1 MSKNKLVSFLGTLT
15 GVIVLIIIYI
25 LGKHGY
31 DTDTLFSKDGPLAGI
46 AIIVAIVVTIIYI
59 VIRQLGLSKQNKLKN
74 DPTAMDGYATFK
86 SYKSVRHFKGKNS
99 SGEMVDKELFSI
111 TYVYDD
117 ESGKHHEIN
126 TGPIFDYSQ
135 VQHLESLGKFK
146 IKFKGRSNVITEEL
160 PIDE

>member
-15 GVIVLIIIYI
+15 GVIIVIIIYV

-46 AIIVAIVVTIIYI
+46 AIIVVIVVTNIYI
-59 VIRQLGLSKQNKLKN
+59 VIRQIMLGKQNKLKD

-86 SYKSVRHFKGKNS
+86 SYKSVWHFKGKNS

-111 TYVYDD
+111 TYVYND
-117 ESGKHHEIN
+117 ESGKSHEI
-126 TGPIFDYSQ
+126 TTSPTFEYSQ

-146 IKFKGRSNVITEEL
+146 IRFKGRSNVITEEL
-160 PIDE
+160 PSDE